1 MTERPWRPLH
11 SWILLGLA
19 LAALTWLTATQRDWR
34 PVSDEVEYLS
44 IAWNL
49 GHRGSFSMSAP
60 DALEPIP
67 TAYREPG
74 YPLLILAITRL
85 VPSLAEAPPACF
97 FYDAPDSCQPHL
109 AKFRTANS
117 VMQVLAGLIVFAI
130 ARRLGATPTQAL
142 LAFALLAINPEAAR
156 WRNQLLSDY
165 LALLLMAGVAW
176 AAVATVQRPRLLP
189 AALTGV
195 ALAAL
200 ILTKAIF
207 LYMLPFAILAAG
219 AFAAT
224 RPPGARLKAGMAG
237 ALLLIIA
244 AAPAA
249 GWIARNHVA
258 VDRASLSSERGGI
271 ALQSRVVYNAVTPQQ
286 YGVMV
291 LWFIRAAGDNWARAL
306 FPESA
311 TRAFLISE
319 PEGFAVR
326 GYDLFGERT
335 AALTAD
341 GMTPRAA
348 EKTVERQ
355 LIGEILTNLPKHLLV
370 SIPFLYRGL
379 FIDEYL
385 VLTLP
390 ALAAFLIA
398 AVRRRDLAR
407 LAALAAPLY
416 CIAMHSLLTI
426 NTTRFEMPA
435 LVALALAGG
444 FVLPGWAAACGELK
458 QWRRLAWRR
467 RVV

>member
-1 MTERPWRPLH
+1 MTEHSWRPLH
-11 SWILLGLA
+11 SLILIGLA
-19 LAALTWLTATQRDWR
+19 LATLAWLTATQREWR

-49 GHRGSFSMSAP
+49 GNRGSFSMSAP
-60 DALEPIP
+60 EVSEPVP

-85 VPSLAEAPPACF
+85 IPSLAEASPACF
-97 FYDAPDSCQPHL
+97 FYDAPVSCQPQL

-117 VMQVLAGLIVFAI
+117 VMHVLAGLIVFAI
-130 ARRLGATPTQAL
+130 ARCLGATPIQAL
-142 LAFALLAINPEAAR
+142 LAFALLAINPEAVR

-165 LALLLMAGVAW
+165 LALLLMAGVTW
-176 AAVATVQRPRLLP
+176 GAVLMVQRPRFLT
-189 AALTGV
+189 AALTG
-195 ALAAL
+195 AAMSGL

-207 LYMLPFAILAAG
+207 LYMLPFVLLAAG

-224 RPPGARLKAGMAG
+224 RRSGTRLKAGMAA
-237 ALLLIIA
+237 ALLLILA
-244 AAPAA
+244 SAPAA

-271 ALQSRVVYNAVTPQQ
+271 ALQSRVVYNSVTPTQ

-291 LWFIRAAGDNWARAL
+291 LWFIRAAGDNWARKL

-319 PEGFAVR
+319 PDGFAVR

-335 AALTAD
+335 AALVST

-355 LIGEILTNLPKHLLV
+355 LIGEILADLPKHLLV
-370 SIPFLYRGL
+370 SIPFFYRGL

-398 AVRRRDLAR
+398 AFKQRDIAR

-416 CIAMHSLLTI
+416 CIAIHSLLTI
-426 NTTRFEMPA
+426 NTTRFVTPA

-444 FVLPGWAAACGELK
+444 FVLPRWGAAL
-458 QWRRLAWRR
+458 WRRWSIRR
-467 RVV
+467 PA